1 MSNKDQGNYSNID
14 PGKFKSGYI
23 ALIGRPNVGKSTLM
37 NALLGQKLS
46 IVTPKPQTT
55 RHSILGILSGDN
67 FQIIFFDTPGLLLP
81 RYKLQDKMLKAA
93 HRALDEADLI
103 LFLIEPEKKISPITD
118 KILTE
123 IKGKNKKVVLAINKI
138 DLSNKDHLLP
148 IINDYSKK
156 YNPVEI
162 LPISALK
169 NEGLDGLK
177 QVLLENLPKGLPF
190 YPQDMITDFPER
202 FFVSEIVREK
212 IFQNYGDEIPYSTT
226 VIVEEFK
233 EREGRKD
240 YIRANIVVEKNSQKG
255 ILIGKKGAA
264 LKKVGQDA
272 RKDIEAFLDR
282 QIFLEMF
289 VKVREKWRDK
299 EGFLKEF
306 GYK

>member
-55 RHSILGILSGDN
+55 RHSILGILSDDN